1 MSYNKFLNNKVSK
14 SCDTIMSG
22 DLSFLCLH
30 NRDSTDYFFN
40 KSDLDKMAHF
50 ENLIERYKL
59 CNKVY
64 YYFSTKS
71 NLWIE
76 ERTDDSVINRICEET
91 QNILEPEKKH
101 VLSLL
106 LEARNKLNVED
117 KNKFDEINESIKDF
131 NKFIDK
137 AIKEH
142 QKVKF
147 ARSVLSFFHHKI
159 SDADFMDKINIDN
172 HHLLPLKTMN
182 LNLKTMT
189 MEKRDK
195 HQYFT
200 KCLDIYDLEGLD
212 ESSEEFQQVDKFF
225 LDICSGHDAKKQYV

>member
-14 SCDTIMSG
+14 SCDTIMTG

-30 NRDSTDYFFN
+30 NRNSTDYFFN
-40 KSDLDKMAHF
+40 KSDLEKMAHF

-64 YYFSTKS
+64 YYFNSGCPSGS

-91 QNILEPEKKH
+91 QNILIPEKNH

-117 KNKFDEINESIKDF
+117 KNKFDEIMS
-131 NKFIDK
+131 
-137 AIKEH
+137 
-142 QKVKF
+142 Q
-147 ARSVLSFFHHKI
+147 
-159 SDADFMDKINIDN
+159 
-172 HHLLPLKTMN
+172 
-182 LNLKTMT
+182 
-189 MEKRDK
+189 
-195 HQYFT
+195 
-200 KCLDIYDLEGLD
+200 
-212 ESSEEFQQVDKFF
+212 
-225 LDICSGHDAKKQYV
+225 